1 MNQKFE
7 QIARHTETFER
18 VTERRG
24 RQDVP
29 IKHLYRRQYQNSKG
43 EWQTIYYG
51 IFTDWKGIRRKVTL
65 GSDLQ
70 AAKDG
75 LAIRLADNVNRVD
88 FDAQRQKASEQGM
101 TIAAWSKSYVQLE
114 EVKKQRAL
122 NRTRD
127 FIAAINR
134 HMGDLLLTDVKREH
148 LFRYRNERLQEHI
161 IRAGKPAAKT
171 ISAGTV
177 ANGAFLFENDA
188 KQGQGMRD

>member
-1 MNQKFE
+1 LNRSRGIKKPSNE
-7 QIARHTETFER
+7 SPSAAAGVTFPSSIF
-18 VTERRG
+18 TG
-24 RQDVP
+24 
-29 IKHLYRRQYQNSKG
+29 RQYQNTKG
-43 EWQTIYYG
+43 EWQTIYHG
-51 IFTDWKGIRRKVTL
+51 IFTDWKGIRRKMTL
-65 GSDLQ
+65 GNDLP

-134 HMGDLLLTDVKREH
+134 HMGDMLLTDVKREH
-148 LFRYRNERLQEHI
+148 LFRYRNERVQEHI
-161 IRAGKPAAKT
+161 IRAGKPPP
-171 ISAGTV
+171 G
-177 ANGAFLFENDA
+177 LF
-188 KQGQGMRD
+188 RWVP